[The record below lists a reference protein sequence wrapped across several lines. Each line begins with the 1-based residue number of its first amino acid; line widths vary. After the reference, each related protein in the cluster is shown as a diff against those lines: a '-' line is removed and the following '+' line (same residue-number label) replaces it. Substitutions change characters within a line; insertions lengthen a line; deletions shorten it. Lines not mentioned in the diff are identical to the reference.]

1 MTAAK
6 VRRATA
12 EDAGLLG
19 IIGPAAYAEAYGY
32 LWDRP
37 DAYADQLQ
45 TFGSDAFRLL
55 LVRPDARV
63 WVVEMRRAV
72 VGFLSMII
80 GSIDPVEQRP
90 GGAELP
96 RIYILGPARRM
107 GLGRL
112 LLDAAMGQ
120 VVVEGLSHVWLDV
133 MASADL
139 ATRLSQVGLP
149 RDRRRG
155 VRKAGQARPVRHGR
169 DDQRGPC
176 PLK

>member
-1 MTAAK
+1 MTTAN

-12 EDAGLLG
+12 EDTGLLG

-37 DAYADQLQ
+37 DAYGDYLQ
-45 TFGSDAFRLL
+45 TFSSDAFKLL
-55 LVRPDARV
+55 LSRPDARA
-63 WVVEMRRAV
+63 WVSETGGTV

-80 GSIDPVEQRP
+80 GSVDPVEHRL

-112 LLDAAMGQ
+112 YSMPRSG
-120 VVVEGLSHVWLDV
+120 
-133 MASADL
+133 M
-139 ATRLSQVGLP
+139 LP
-149 RDRRRG
+149 SRACRTYG
-155 VRKAGQARPVRHGR
+155 SM
-169 DDQRGPC
+169 
-176 PLK
+176 